1 MVAALATMQENM
13 SDHRLCG
20 NNSNNHVSSNIQ
32 AMAKGMGMMTRE
44 EPHP

>member
-1 MVAALATMQENM
+1 M

-32 AMAKGMGMMTRE
+32 AMAIETCMVARE